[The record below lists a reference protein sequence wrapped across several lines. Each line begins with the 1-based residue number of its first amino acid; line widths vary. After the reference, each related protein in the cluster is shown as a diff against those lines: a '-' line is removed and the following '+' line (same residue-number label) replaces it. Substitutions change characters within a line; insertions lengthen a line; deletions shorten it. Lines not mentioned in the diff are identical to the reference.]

1 MQKNVCTV
9 ARLGLT
15 AWIVGVVALICS
27 PTSLYAGGVVGDGTP
42 ASCDGNAFEV
52 AVTSGGVVTFNCGV
66 DPHTIPVNTN
76 VIEQSVVVNG
86 GGRIILSGED
96 SRQLFLVLDGGD
108 LTLNDLVLIDGAFG
122 NGGAIHISG
131 QGKVTINNSF
141 LTSHRAEGASDGG
154 AIFNLGVL
162 EINGSSLGANQA
174 GRNGGAIYNNGGEVT
189 IRDTT
194 VINNQAQNG
203 GGIANDGGTVR
214 LERVAVRSNIATVN
228 GGGLHNFSDTILITN
243 TTLFDNRAERGGAL
257 HAANGVTTRIL
268 NATFNRNRAD
278 FGGAIWSDDGGV
290 QVKNSI
296 LANSRNTADSSDAL
310 NCDGPSLQS
319 GGHNLISDNS
329 CILMPGAPGDQF
341 ATNPLL
347 EPFIN
352 DNGGPTRTFM
362 PQPGSP
368 AVNTGDNDGCP
379 TSDQRGATRPAGP
392 ACDIGAVEVNGLLVQ
407 AYLPMVGK

>member
-1 MQKNVCTV
+1 MQRNIRTV
-9 ARLGLT
+9 ARLGIT
-15 AWIVGVVALICS
+15 AWIVGVVVLICA
-27 PTSLYAGGVVGDGTP
+27 PASLYAGGVVGDGTP
-42 ASCDGNAFEV
+42 ASCDGNAFEA
-52 AVTSGGVVTFNCGV
+52 AVTSGGVVTFNCGAEL
-66 DPHTIPVNTN
+66 HTILANTN
-76 VIEQSVVVNG
+76 VIDQAVVVNG
-86 GGRIILSGED
+86 GGRITLSGED

-108 LTLNDLVLIDGAFG
+108 LTLNDLVLIDGSFG
-122 NGGAIHISG
+122 NGGAIYNSS
-131 QGKVTINNSF
+131 QGRVTINNSF

-162 EINGSSLGANQA
+162 AINGSTLGANQA

-189 IRDTT
+189 IGDST

-203 GGIANDGGTVR
+203 GGIANNGGTVR
-214 LERVAVRSNIATVN
+214 LERVTMRSNIATAN
-228 GGGLHNFSDTILITN
+228 GGALHNFSDTVLLTN
-243 TTLFDNRAERGGAL
+243 TTLFDNRASRGGAL
-257 HAANGVTTRIL
+257 YAANGVTTRTL

-290 QVKNSI
+290 QVKNTI
-296 LANSRNTADSSDAL
+296 LANSRDTADASDAL

-341 ATNPLL
+341 ATDPLL

-368 AVNTGDNDGCP
+368 AIDAGDNAGCP
-379 TSDQRGATRPAGP
+379 TTDQRGATRPAGL